1 MVSASVWFRRALVIA
16 VCAALA
22 GCGGYYVGNPRG
34 EAPPPASPAAA
45 QAPLPPNGSY
55 TVQRGDTIYVV
66 ARHFGVTVRGLIEAN
81 GLVPPFQLTPGQ
93 ELRMPANGEYV
104 VVKGDTLTYVAR
116 KTGVEFATLARING
130 LHPPYTIR
138 IGQRLTLPVGAQVQ
152 TASATQTDVI
162 ESPLVSGPA
171 GAQPGAPLSAAQP
184 RVDAT
189 PLAAPPPRPQATPL
203 APPPPA
209 QPAASAVPAPQPA
222 MRDRT
227 DSPPATK
234 PMVITAPAPAPAPI
248 ASPQP
253 AAAPPPAASPPAP
266 QTVAAIEPPP
276 APMLRPANTPDFLW
290 PVHGPV
296 LMPFGVIA
304 KGQRSDGVNIA
315 VPKGTPVLAAADGI
329 VAYAGNELSG
339 FGNMILIKH
348 SGTDYVTVYAHNDK
362 LLVHRDEHVRR
373 GQKIALSGD
382 SGGVT
387 QPQLLFELRQGVKPI
402 DPQGL
407 LPNELSPA
415 VVPAAQ
421 QDPG

>member
-1 MVSASVWFRRALVIA
+1 
-16 VCAALA
+16 
-22 GCGGYYVGNPRG
+22 
-34 EAPPPASPAAA
+34 
-45 QAPLPPNGSY
+45 
-55 TVQRGDTIYVV
+55 
-66 ARHFGVTVRGLIEAN
+66 
-81 GLVPPFQLTPGQ
+81 
-93 ELRMPANGEYV
+93 
-104 VVKGDTLTYVAR
+104 
-116 KTGVEFATLARING
+116 
-130 LHPPYTIR
+130 
-138 IGQRLTLPVGAQVQ
+138 
-152 TASATQTDVI
+152 
-162 ESPLVSGPA
+162 
-171 GAQPGAPLSAAQP
+171 
-184 RVDAT
+184 
-189 PLAAPPPRPQATPL
+189 
-203 APPPPA
+203 
-209 QPAASAVPAPQPA
+209 

-227 DSPPATK
+227 DSPPAAK